1 MTPAVPPAEQHHSLL
16 TPDGVALAYRLTRR
30 GTPRPAVVLLHGM
43 ASNMTRWSEF
53 VANTRLGE
61 DWDVLRLDLRGHAE
75 SISHGRI
82 GMDVWCADL
91 AAILDAEA
99 IPDAILV
106 GHCMGA
112 NLALHF
118 ADRHP
123 ARVRALV
130 LIEPM
135 YREALTGTLARSARF
150 RPLISLAVP
159 ALRLMARLGLYRRK
173 LPPIDLAKLDQEA
186 REHMAAEKAGFPS
199 QRYASPL
206 EDLRH
211 FPLVAYVQDML
222 AVTGP
227 LPPPESIRA
236 PVLVLLSQGSG
247 FASPTLTARLLESLP
262 AGRIEQLDA
271 EHWIPTEQP
280 DVMRTLIEQWC
291 DQHRRQDSDQQI

>member
-1 MTPAVPPAEQHHSLL
+1 MSQAPSPAEQPCSLL
-16 TPDGVALAYRLTRR
+16 TLDGVRLAYRLTRR
-30 GTPRPAVVLLHGM
+30 DASRQALVLLHGM

-53 VANTRLGE
+53 VASTRLGE
-61 DWDVLRLDLRGHAE
+61 NWDLLRLDLRGHAG
-75 SISHGRI
+75 STSHGRI

-91 AAILDAEA
+91 AAIMEAEA

-118 ADRHP
+118 ADKYP
-123 ARVRALV
+123 GRVRALV

-159 ALRLMARLGLYRRK
+159 ALRLMAGLGLYRRN
-173 LPPIDLAKLDQEA
+173 LPPIDLATLDQEA
-186 REHMAAEKAGFPS
+186 RAHMAAEKADFPS
-199 QRYASPL
+199 QRYTSPF

-211 FPLVAYVQDML
+211 FPLLTYVQDML
-222 AVTGP
+222 AVTDP
-227 LPPPESIRA
+227 LPPPTSIRA
-236 PVLVLLSQGSG
+236 PALVMLSQGSG
-247 FASPTLTARLLESLP
+247 FASPTLTARLLEGLP
-262 AGRIEQLDA
+262 QGRIEQLDA

-280 DVMRTLIEQWC
+280 DAMRTLIEQWC
-291 DQHRRQDSDQQI
+291 DRYTAGESGQQT